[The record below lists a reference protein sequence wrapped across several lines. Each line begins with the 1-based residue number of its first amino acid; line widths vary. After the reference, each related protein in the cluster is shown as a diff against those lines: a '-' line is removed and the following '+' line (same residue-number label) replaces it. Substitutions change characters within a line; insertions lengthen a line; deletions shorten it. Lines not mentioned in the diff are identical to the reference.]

1 MKTISKETLLHQEIV
16 NSISHGAGLL
26 FGIISIPYLIA
37 IAIINISTTGV
48 FAAYIYG
55 FGFLMAFTFSTLY
68 HSFKQP
74 RKKYIL
80 TIFDHISI
88 YFLIAGAY
96 TPFTIIYVN
105 NSFGMSL
112 LAALWSLTL
121 MGIFFKVFYT
131 GRFENLST
139 AIYLLMGMLLLAGGK
154 TFFAAMPVNVVEL
167 IIAGGVLYATGVL
180 FYVWKKYTYHHGVW
194 HLFLLAATICHYV
207 AVLKT
212 IGYQ

>member
-48 FAAYIYG
+48 FAAYIYW

>member
-37 IAIINISTTGV
+37 IAIINISTNGV

-80 TIFDHISI
+80 KIFDHISI
-88 YFLIAGAY
+88 YFLIAFAY